1 MTLLPKAVRPHVLC
15 TAAAS
20 LFALASFAPAQAP
33 AGSAEDAAAKGGKAQ
48 GRAQLPAQL
57 VVGIVDIG
65 KVVVQYPLYI
75 DLNKQLEAKKEER
88 MAELSQ
94 LEQQIEELR
103 GTINVVEAGDDRD
116 RAQFQLKMQLQLHEF
131 KVQSFNNKQRIEQ
144 DRVLLRVYQDIDLA
158 IAKVAQKQGVALV
171 LRKLEIPPS
180 VTAIDDMDP
189 REVKARVDAYESR
202 KVWFGAE
209 ELDITGDVIKRLQ
222 FPLEREKAAEG
233 DKKTADDSKNGGA
246 AAPSKDGGE

>member
-33 AGSAEDAAAKGGKAQ
+33 AGSAEDAVAKGGKVQA
-48 GRAQLPAQL
+48 PAQL

-75 DLNKQLEAKKEER
+75 DLNKKLEASKEQRE
-88 MAELSQ
+88 AQ
-94 LEQQIEELR
+94 LGDLEKQIQELR

-116 RAQFQLKMQLQLHEF
+116 RAQFQLKIALQQHEF
-131 KVQSFNNKQRIEQ
+131 MVQSFNVKQRIEQ

-180 VTAIDDMDP
+180 VTEVADMDP

-222 FPLEREKAAEG
+222 FPLEREKAGGG
-233 DKKTADDSKNGGA
+233 DKKAADDGKNDGA